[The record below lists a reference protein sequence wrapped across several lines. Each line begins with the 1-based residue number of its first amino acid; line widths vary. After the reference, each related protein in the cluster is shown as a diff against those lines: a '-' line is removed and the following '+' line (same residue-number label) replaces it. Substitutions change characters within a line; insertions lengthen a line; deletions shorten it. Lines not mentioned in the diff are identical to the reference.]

1 MPPKGK
7 KGKSGMKKS
16 KEKLEIIRP
25 SEKETILQTE
35 LDNKVRE
42 LAEIKL
48 RAQVSEEENHWLNE
62 EAKKIRIKTDEYM
75 HFMSKKTNL
84 RQTKIVTL
92 TDYHR
97 KEIEDINRDKE
108 KMLKEYKQKKEEF
121 IFVLSECYLNEKTGN
136 YHHQTYPNMHVTS
149 NSSTMNVGSPI
160 NERIEN
166 EYQLIQEQQ
175 NNEIKRLQHEIT
187 RMRGQH
193 VNEISHLKLTYEKE
207 LQQQRNNENVKVEE
221 IRRQADKEA
230 EQFLYDQ
237 TKSIQNENVELR
249 QALQNMLKRTQ
260 VLHNLKQRLEEE
272 QLHLINRIKLTT
284 DLRKIRLDKVS
295 TNIQEDSS

>member
-1 MPPKGK
+1 
-7 KGKSGMKKS
+7 
-16 KEKLEIIRP
+16 
-25 SEKETILQTE
+25 
-35 LDNKVRE
+35 
-42 LAEIKL
+42 
-48 RAQVSEEENHWLNE
+48 
-62 EAKKIRIKTDEYM
+62 
-75 HFMSKKTNL
+75 
-84 RQTKIVTL
+84 
-92 TDYHR
+92 
-97 KEIEDINRDKE
+97 
-108 KMLKEYKQKKEEF
+108 
-121 IFVLSECYLNEKTGN
+121 
-136 YHHQTYPNMHVTS
+136 MHVTS

>member
-108 KMLKEYKQKKEEF
+108 KMLKEYKQKKE
-121 IFVLSECYLNEKTGN
+121 
-136 YHHQTYPNMHVTS
+136 
-149 NSSTMNVGSPI
+149 
-160 NERIEN
+160 
-166 EYQLIQEQQ
+166 
-175 NNEIKRLQHEIT
+175 
-187 RMRGQH
+187 
-193 VNEISHLKLTYEKE
+193 
-207 LQQQRNNENVKVEE
+207 
-221 IRRQADKEA
+221 
-230 EQFLYDQ
+230 
-237 TKSIQNENVELR
+237 
-249 QALQNMLKRTQ
+249 
-260 VLHNLKQRLEEE
+260 
-272 QLHLINRIKLTT
+272 
-284 DLRKIRLDKVS
+284 
-295 TNIQEDSS
+295 

>member
-1 MPPKGK
+1 MFSEAIRRTHNGESVSYLFTQMP
-7 KGKSGMKKS
+7 
-16 KEKLEIIRP
+16 L
-25 SEKETILQTE
+25 

-108 KMLKEYKQKKEEF
+108 KMLKEYKQKKEELRLQL
-121 IFVLSECYLNEKTGN
+121 IEKE
-136 YHHQTYPNMHVTS
+136 QLL
-149 NSSTMNVGSPI
+149 
-160 NERIEN
+160 IE
-166 EYQLIQEQQ
+166 LIQEQQ